1 MLYFVAIIFLSFA
14 GKQKK
19 FVSMMK
25 TSFSLSSLGT
35 PPPSQHS
42 NNSTQ
47 RPYHSLTKKRK
58 QYDHETWLRCWSG
71 SLPRDENKDD
81 FWAALQPNYNYIM
94 DNNLIES
101 CTVC

>member
-1 MLYFVAIIFLSFA
+1 
-14 GKQKK
+14 
-19 FVSMMK
+19 MK